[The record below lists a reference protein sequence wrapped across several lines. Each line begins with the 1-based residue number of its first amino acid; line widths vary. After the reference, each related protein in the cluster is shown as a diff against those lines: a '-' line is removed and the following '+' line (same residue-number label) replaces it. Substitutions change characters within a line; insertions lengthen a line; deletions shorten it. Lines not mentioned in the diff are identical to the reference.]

1 MSTRSIPTLWRRM
14 EALPA
19 GAELFT
25 RVLMFL
31 DVVSISRLLYVEKRS
46 RTSVRMLFS
55 TIQTI
60 RARLALA
67 SLCFSRLRVEFQA
80 YYQVLE
86 TRNIPRSDD
95 PRVPPRVVS
104 VWTERG
110 QVAGASMTLKPAE
123 LPGVHADGVTSRFS
137 VYSSAMG
144 NRPMLTNVVQTNRRI
159 YTMVTVKLLRHG
171 GSGDEEN
178 SSADGLVLRSFS
190 YLKEFGEWKTPTLPE
205 KRNLAAASIGSHRGR
220 FDLTSQDG
228 SVALELEVPTGTDA
242 QTDYYLVK
250 QATVSIHMQE
260 LLQLHFKSLRPVK
273 SLPEPSR
280 REVCTISIAFRSMA
294 GNLTTRCCLP
304 GYIVVER
311 QHDVSPTED
320 TARRD
325 QSRQQTGVEQFEV
338 VTCRANCSSDQNIK
352 VKLPD
357 DPGYAWLGVRGINEA
372 ASSSRSSLYFYAVAL
387 HYGARQVPGNGD
399 LQALQLN
406 WLPGLLEFFPTLES
420 RRRRCLKGNL
430 RVVTSSNGGMLQ
442 ELTLVAQRLSTSRLE
457 RYAARIESY
466 TRHES

>member
-1 MSTRSIPTLWRRM
+1 
-14 EALPA
+14 
-19 GAELFT
+19 
-25 RVLMFL
+25 
-31 DVVSISRLLYVEKRS
+31 
-46 RTSVRMLFS
+46 
-55 TIQTI
+55 
-60 RARLALA
+60 
-67 SLCFSRLRVEFQA
+67 
-80 YYQVLE
+80 
-86 TRNIPRSDD
+86 
-95 PRVPPRVVS
+95 
-104 VWTERG
+104 
-110 QVAGASMTLKPAE
+110 
-123 LPGVHADGVTSRFS
+123 
-137 VYSSAMG
+137 
-144 NRPMLTNVVQTNRRI
+144 
-159 YTMVTVKLLRHG
+159 
-171 GSGDEEN
+171 
-178 SSADGLVLRSFS
+178 
-190 YLKEFGEWKTPTLPE
+190 
-205 KRNLAAASIGSHRGR
+205 
-220 FDLTSQDG
+220 
-228 SVALELEVPTGTDA
+228 
-242 QTDYYLVK
+242 
-250 QATVSIHMQE
+250 
-260 LLQLHFKSLRPVK
+260 
-273 SLPEPSR
+273 
-280 REVCTISIAFRSMA
+280 MA

-457 RYAARIESY
+457 RYAAQIESRLLRIDKAAAELDEERGATVAGIQNLVKSSAKQAQIQLWLAQKKSADAAFKLFELEKAEGRLFGMKGVLAWANHVTKLNKKNAGATMLEALLKHY
-466 TRHES
+466 DDAALAEELLSG